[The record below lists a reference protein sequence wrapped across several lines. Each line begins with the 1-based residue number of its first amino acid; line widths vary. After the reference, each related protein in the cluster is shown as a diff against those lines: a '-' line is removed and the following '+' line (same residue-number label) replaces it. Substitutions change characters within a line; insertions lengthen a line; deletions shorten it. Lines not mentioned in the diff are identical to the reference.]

1 MSAEIILLNKLGVA
15 IAADS
20 AITVGNRAAIFNT
33 AQKIFSFGE
42 KVPLAFLYYSATD
55 FMGIPIDVIF
65 LRYME
70 SVHTRKLQLNT
81 IREYLHDFV
90 QFIEKNGDYFTFQEF
105 ENKYLTLF
113 FYERYK
119 EYTQKREELVEQQTA
134 PVTESNIIR
143 DTFVA
148 LNNDLKSK
156 NHYQKKLQYEPTK
169 ILNKKTLNPLIKS
182 FLQIEV
188 FGRDNNNEQLLN
200 EEEEIL
206 FDYFSGFVSECFQ
219 WVFAYEKVWQT
230 SVYLVG
236 YGQDSLFPS
245 YGGINLFCFLKGR
258 LIYNEGDFGE
268 VSQAKPGLYIT
279 LAQDDAIESFLNG
292 LNFDS
297 LFQIEKDLN
306 NYIRLEMQKQ
316 KDIHNGDTTFIEKL
330 ENLILK
336 GVEDILYNSEHRR
349 QSELNIRASLANMG
363 LLDLAD
369 YAENLINLQT
379 IRRKYEL
386 SSQNQ
391 ATVGG
396 PTNVAIIDK
405 YTGFRW
411 YKVTHR

>member
-65 LRYME
+65 RRYME
-70 SVHTRKLQLNT
+70 SIHTRKLQLNT
-81 IREYLHDFV
+81 IREYLQDFV
-90 QFIEKNGDYFTFQEF
+90 QFIEKNGDYFTFQEL
-105 ENKYLTLF
+105 ENKYLNFF

-119 EYTQKREELVEQQTA
+119 AYKQKREEILELQTT
-134 PVTESNIIR
+134 PVSEANLIR

-156 NHYQKKLQYEPTK
+156 NHYQKKLQYEPSK
-169 ILNKKTLNPLIKS
+169 DYIKKTVVPLIKS
-182 FLQIEV
+182 FLQVDV
-188 FGRDNNNEQLLN
+188 FGREKEDEQLFN
-200 EEEEIL
+200 DEEAIL

-219 WVFAYEKVWQT
+219 WVFAYENILKT

-292 LNFDS
+292 LNYDS
-297 LFQIEKDLN
+297 LFQIQSDLN
-306 NYIRLEMQKQ
+306 NYIKVEMQKQ
-316 KDIHNGDTTFIEKL
+316 KDIHHGDTIFIEKL
-330 ENLILK
+330 ESLMVK
-336 GVEDILYNSEHRR
+336 GVEDILYNSDHLR
-349 QSELNIRASLANMG
+349 QSVRNIRSSLANMG

-386 SSQNQ
+386 STENQ

-396 PTNVAIIDK
+396 PINVAIIDK
-405 YTGFRW
+405 YEGFRW
-411 YKVTHR
+411 YKVNRR